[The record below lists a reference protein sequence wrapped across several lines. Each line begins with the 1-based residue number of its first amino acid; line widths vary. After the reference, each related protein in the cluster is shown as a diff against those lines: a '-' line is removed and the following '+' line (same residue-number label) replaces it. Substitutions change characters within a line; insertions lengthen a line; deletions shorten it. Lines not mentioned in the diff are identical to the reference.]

1 MSLIQ
6 TRSRTFMKIDYE
18 IISMAI
24 LLPSADSRRI
34 IVTIKTAQE
43 KSVARWTDRSDMTI
57 AVDLDIQS
65 RTKTMYT
72 LHELFYQ

>member
-6 TRSRTFMKIDYE
+6 TRSRTFMKIDHE

-24 LLPSADSRRI
+24 LLPPADSRRI